1 MVAPRVRRRLTRAV
15 PLVMV
20 AGLLA
25 VNQVEDYSGY
35 EGQTACAK
43 RVQPGTAHLAQH
55 ITSTYGGSVVSL
67 LRACSDGASEHK
79 DGRAIDWSANADNPA
94 DVARVER
101 LLADL
106 FATDAAGNEDA
117 LARRMGIM
125 YVIWDDQMYSGY
137 GGFEPRKYVSS
148 SCEGKPLKKCSPT
161 LRHRDHVHI
170 SLSYAGGAAQTSF
183 YRDARVPSL
192 PVFVPGTR
200 FVDPDRTQL
209 VTTTVGASEGPVRLP
224 WLLQKGRTY
233 RMLVIG
239 RVRSADGGPVS
250 TPACTWDDAARSW
263 VPSTEGLT
271 IGAKA
276 RPWRREECS
285 GESVRELSWTARRDG
300 RLLFTAGDRSPADN
314 SGSFTVAIISPD
326 LQLSS
331 AEVAQI
337 SAGAG
342 QDARGAQG

>member
-1 MVAPRVRRRLTRAV
+1 MVTPRVRRRLTRAV

-25 VNQVEDYSGY
+25 ANQVEDYSRY
-35 EGQTACAK
+35 EGQTECAK
-43 RVQPGTAHLAQH
+43 RVQPGTQHLADH

-94 DVARVER
+94 DVARVDR
-101 LLADL
+101 FLTDL

-137 GGFEPRKYVSS
+137 GGFEPSKYVSS
-148 SCEGKPLKKCSPT
+148 SCRDKPLRTCSPT

-170 SLSYAGGAAQTSF
+170 SLSHAGGAAQTSF
-183 YRDARVPSL
+183 YRDAGVPSL

-209 VTTTVGASEGPVRLP
+209 VTTTVGAKEGPVRLP
-224 WLLQKGRTY
+224 WRMEAGRTY
-233 RMLVIG
+233 RMLVVG
-239 RVRSADGGPVS
+239 RVRSGKGKPRS
-250 TPACTWDDAARSW
+250 TPACSWDAATRSW
-263 VPSTEGLT
+263 TASPDGLT
-271 IGAKA
+271 LGRKGK
-276 RPWRREECS
+276 PWRREACN
-285 GESVRELSWTARRDG
+285 GESVREFSWTPRRNG
-300 RLLFTAGDRSPADN
+300 KLLLTAGDDPPADN
-314 SGSFTVAIISPD
+314 RGKFTVAIIHPD
-326 LQLSS
+326 LQLTSDQV
-331 AEVAQI
+331 EQVAAQ
-337 SAGAG
+337 
-342 QDARGAQG
+342 GAQG